1 MIPAR
6 YQIANRVET
15 FLPAVAWSRTLALAE
30 SLGLSVYDAA
40 YLELALR
47 RGLPLASLDDSLRRA
62 MQKAGGR
69 RLP

>member
-1 MIPAR
+1 
-6 YQIANRVET
+6 
-15 FLPAVAWSRTLALAE
+15 LALAE
-30 SLGLSVYDAA
+30 SYVLSVYDAA

-62 MQKAGGR
+62 MQKAGGQ